1 MKGLIPRAGVLAV
14 IALAMT
20 TQGCAL
26 FQWRKY
32 NDLVK
37 KHAELAEELQSARGE
52 LSTGQATVKTL
63 RDSLKSKDH
72 IVALYQEQ
80 KRKAEEA
87 ARRAKESVEA
97 TRKKIDDI
105 AKRHGPD
112 VEAAGDT
119 LSIKSTLLFPLG
131 KADVSDKGK
140 QLIADVAKEFKDTN
154 ETIQVDGHTDD
165 IPVRKPETLRLF
177 KTNWGLSAARAAA
190 VGSLLDNGG
199 IAGDRI
205 VLRGFSKYRP
215 RVPDAKDD
223 EGRSKNRRVDVV
235 FVTPKAAGEAPEP
248 EPAP

>member
-1 MKGLIPRAGVLAV
+1 MKGLIPRAGLLAV

-26 FQWRKY
+26 LQWGKY
-32 NDLVK
+32 NDLK
-37 KHAELAEELQSARGE
+37 KRYAELSEQLQSAQGE
-52 LSTGQATVKTL
+52 LSTEKATVKTL
-63 RDSLKSKDH
+63 RDNLKSKDH

-87 ARRAKESVEA
+87 ARLAKERVAA
-97 TRKKIDDI
+97 TRKKLDDI

-112 VEAAGDT
+112 VEATGDT

-131 KADVSDKGK
+131 KADVADKGK
-140 QLIADVAKEFKDTN
+140 QLLADVAKEFKDTE

-177 KTNWGLSAARAAA
+177 KHNWGLSAARAAA
-190 VGSLLDNGG
+190 VAHLLDSGG

-205 VLRGFSKYRP
+205 VLRGFSKYHP
-215 RVPDAKDD
+215 RVPGATDD
-223 EGRSKNRRVDVV
+223 EGRSKNRRVDVI
-235 FVTPKAAGEAPEP
+235 FVSPKAAEEAPEP
-248 EPAP
+248 GPAP

>member
-1 MKGLIPRAGVLAV
+1 VLAV

-32 NDLVK
+32 NDLK
-37 KHAELAEELQSARGE
+37 RKHDALSEELQSAKGE
-52 LSTGQATVKTL
+52 LSTGQATVTTL

-87 ARRAKESVEA
+87 ARLAKESVEA
-97 TRKKIDDI
+97 TRSKLDEI

-131 KADVSDKGK
+131 KADVADKGK
-140 QLIADVAKEFKDTN
+140 QLIADIAKEFEDTKDT
-154 ETIQVDGHTDD
+154 IKVDGHTDD
-165 IPVRKPETLRLF
+165 IPVRKAETLRLF
-177 KTNWGLSAARAAA
+177 KDNWGLSAARAAA
-190 VGSLLDNGG
+190 VGRLLDNGG

-205 VLRGFSKYRP
+205 TLRGFSKYHP
-215 RVPDAKDD
+215 IVPGAKDD
-223 EGRSKNRRVDVV
+223 EGRSKNRRVSII
-235 FVTPKAAGEAPEP
+235 FVTPKAPGEAPEP